1 MAKLNFWDTT
11 WSLDPATCPC
21 DVDFLDYLA
30 AQGARGKTIFHFGTG
45 NHHIVGLRSAADG
58 ADNAVLGIT
67 ASPQEYAA
75 YIDLL
80 IHNPRIGR
88 TYKAYFG
95 DIYLIDGRLLPA
107 FDYVTLFHLGEYRTA
122 ENDAYGA
129 LTDGRMAQVLADK
142 VRPGG
147 EMLFYTG
154 SFAYDKA
161 QSAAQELVDA
171 YRFEEAG
178 TFKSLRII
186 KKRRR

>member
-30 AQGARGKTIFHFGTG
+30 AQGVRGKTIFHFGTG
-45 NHHIVGLRSAADG
+45 NHHVVGMRTAADG
-58 ADNAVLGIT
+58 RDNAVLGIT

-80 IHNPRIGR
+80 INNPQIGR

-95 DIYLIDGRLLPA
+95 DIYLIDGRLLPG

-129 LTDGRMAQVLADK
+129 LSDLGMAEVLAGK
-142 VRPGG
+142 VRSGG
-147 EMLFYTG
+147 EMLFFRG

-161 QSAAQELVDA
+161 QAAARQLIDA
-171 YRFEEAG
+171 HGFAEAG

-186 KKRRR
+186 KKRVL